1 VGEETTVDW
10 VGGVGGDSL
19 SSAKRVVPSGA

>member
-1 VGEETTVDW
+1 VGDETTVDW

-19 SSAKRVVPSGA
+19 SSPKRAVPSGA

>member
-1 VGEETTVDW
+1 VGDETTVDW

-19 SSAKRVVPSGA
+19 SSKRVVPSGA